1 LAETTTNLII
11 TLVDMEAHKGRREQT
26 EEYAGD
32 VAAASIGATSKD
44 NLSISSMT
52 IALTAMQKAK
62 EFDEN
67 FHVTENSMWAL
78 RNAVA
83 KAKEADEK
91 YHIADKTTVATNGAL
106 KQVASSI
113 NFISRSMWTKR

>member
-1 LAETTTNLII
+1 
-11 TLVDMEAHKGRREQT
+11 
-26 EEYAGD
+26 
-32 VAAASIGATSKD
+32 
-44 NLSISSMT
+44 MT

>member
-1 LAETTTNLII
+1 
-11 TLVDMEAHKGRREQT
+11 MEAHKGRREQT

-32 VAAASIGATSKD
+32 VAAASIGATFKD

-52 IALTAMQKAK
+52 IAH
-62 EFDEN
+62 